1 MTSPTSEHSRDYR
14 TDPTTALQ
22 EVPQPRLPES
32 TAEVGPPRIGIVTA
46 IPEEYAAMCALLDRP
61 IERDVEGDP
70 ATYVLASVP
79 SKLEARSHRVALTLL
94 GATATD
100 AAADGCTHLLRSF
113 PSVAVVLMVGIAA
126 GIPNPRHPTR
136 HVRLGDI
143 VVGTRDFIDYGHL
156 RRVTNGEQQRRQFP
170 QPSPRFV
177 RCADLLKAGELG
189 GQRPWEH
196 WIGPGRPANLVRYT
210 RPSHRTDVVRDSDG
224 NVVPHPSRR
233 LSEHP
238 ANGMPKVHY
247 GSIGSADISLRDA
260 ATRDELAER
269 YGFLA
274 VEMEGAGIGRSS
286 FQNGKEW
293 FVIRGISDYGDGHS
307 DDGWRRYA
315 SLTAAAYARA
325 LLAKCLPFENTS
337 LGG

>member
-1 MTSPTSEHSRDYR
+1 MTSPTSEHNRGR
-14 TDPTTALQ
+14 TTDPVAALQ
-22 EVPQPRLPES
+22 EVPRPRPPEHAAEIDLP
-32 TAEVGPPRIGIVTA
+32 TIGIVTA
-46 IPEEYAAMCALLDRP
+46 IPEEYAAMWALLDQP
-61 IERDVEGDP
+61 VERDVPGDP

-79 SKLEARSHRVALTLL
+79 SKSEKRNHRVALTLL

-113 PSVAVVLMVGIAA
+113 PSVAAVLMVGIAA
-126 GIPNPRHPTR
+126 GIPNLRQVTR

-143 VVGTRDFIDYGHL
+143 VVGTRDLIDFGHS

-177 RCADLLKAGELG
+177 RCADMLKAGELAG
-189 GQRPWEH
+189 NRPWEH

-210 RPSHRTDVVRDSDG
+210 RPPHRTDVLRDNAG
-224 NVVPHPSRR
+224 NTVPHPSRR
-233 LSEHP
+233 HSEHP
-238 ANGMPKVHY
+238 ANGMPKVHN

-260 ATRDELAER
+260 ATRDELAAR

-293 FVIRGISDYGDGHS
+293 FVVRGISDYGDGHS
-307 DDGWRRYA
+307 DDSWRRYA
-315 SLTAAAYARA
+315 SLTAAAYVRA
-325 LLAKCLPFENTS
+325 LLAKCLPFENTALS
-337 LGG
+337 G

>member
-1 MTSPTSEHSRDYR
+1 
-14 TDPTTALQ
+14 
-22 EVPQPRLPES
+22 
-32 TAEVGPPRIGIVTA
+32 
-46 IPEEYAAMCALLDRP
+46 MCALLDRP
-61 IERDVEGDP
+61 VERDVAGDP

-79 SKLEARSHRVALTLL
+79 SKSEARSHGVALTLL

-126 GIPNPRHPTR
+126 GIPNRQEPAK

-143 VVGTRDFIDYGHL
+143 VVGTRDIVDYGHL
-156 RRVTNGEQQRRQFP
+156 RRVANGEQQRRQFP
-170 QPSPRFV
+170 QPSPRLV
-177 RCADLLKAGELG
+177 RCADMLKAGELSG
-189 GQRPWEH
+189 KRPWDH
-196 WIGPGRPANLVRYT
+196 WIGPDRPANLVGYA
-210 RPSHRTDVVRDSDG
+210 RPPQRNDILRDTEG
-224 NVVPHPSRR
+224 NVVAHPSRR
-233 LSEHP
+233 LSKHL

-260 ATRDELAER
+260 ATRDELAAR

-293 FVIRGISDYGDGHS
+293 FVVRGVSDYGDGHS
-307 DDGWRRYA
+307 DDAWRRYA
-315 SLTAAAYARA
+315 SLTAAAYVRS
-325 LLAKCLPFENTS
+325 LLAKCLPLEQAGIT
-337 LGG
+337 G

>member
-1 MTSPTSEHSRDYR
+1 MTSRTSEHNCDPR
-14 TDPTTALQ
+14 TDPAAVL
-22 EVPQPRLPES
+22 EELPQPRPPEP
-32 TAEVGPPRIGIVTA
+32 TIETGPPTIGIVTA
-46 IPEEYAAMCALLDRP
+46 IPEEYAAMCALLGQP
-61 IERDVEGDP
+61 VERDIPGDP

-79 SKLEARSHRVALTLL
+79 SKSAARNHRVALTLL

-113 PSVAVVLMVGIAA
+113 PSVAAVLMVGIAA
-126 GIPNPRHPTR
+126 GIPNLRQPTR

-143 VVGTRDFIDYGHL
+143 VVGTRDFIDYGHI
-156 RRVTNGEQQRRQFP
+156 RRVTDGEQQRRQFP

-177 RCADLLKAGELG
+177 RCADMLKAGELG
-189 GQRPWEH
+189 GKRPWEH
-196 WIGPGRPANLVRYT
+196 WIDPGRPANLVRYT
-210 RPSHRTDVVRDSDG
+210 RPRTDLLRDAAG
-224 NVVPHPSRR
+224 KTVAHPSRR
-233 LSEHP
+233 QSEHP

-260 ATRDELAER
+260 ATRDELAAR

-293 FVIRGISDYGDGHS
+293 FVVRGISDYGDGHS
-307 DDGWRRYA
+307 DDAWRRYA
-315 SLTAAAYARA
+315 SLTAAAYVRA
-325 LLAKCLPFENTS
+325 LLAKCLPFEFTALS
-337 LGG
+337 G